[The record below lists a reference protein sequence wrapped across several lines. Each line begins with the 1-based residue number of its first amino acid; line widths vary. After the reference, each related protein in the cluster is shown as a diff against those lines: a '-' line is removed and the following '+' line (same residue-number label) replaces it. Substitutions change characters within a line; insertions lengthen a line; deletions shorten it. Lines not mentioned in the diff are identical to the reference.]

1 MTDNFEIFDVEEE
14 KPKRSKNFFKRITWL
29 VVILLILGYLST
41 SIYQVGPSEM
51 GLVLTFGK
59 YTSSTGPGIHWR
71 LPYPFQS
78 HRIVDIKTLKKIE
91 IGFRTVNY
99 RGRIEYQPVTQESLM
114 ITGDENI
121 VSLEAVVQYRIADPV
136 KFEFRVLNGFDMVK
150 FATESVLREMVAI
163 NPIDNVLTS
172 ERDRIAMETAAKVQK
187 ILDSYGAGIKVEN
200 VYLQEVAPPDEVVK
214 AFDDVNSAK
223 QDKEK
228 FINEANRYANDVI
241 PKAEGQAQKILRAAE
256 AYSYETVAIAT
267 GETKRFKAMLKEYKA
282 ARDITRKRII
292 LEAIQDLLENSKQK
306 IIVDSSG
313 TLKLLNLPE
322 IGGGTK

>member
-1 MTDNFEIFDVEEE
+1 MTDNFEVFDVGEE
-14 KPKRSKNFFKRITWL
+14 KPKKKKNFFKKIVWL
-29 VVILLILGYLST
+29 VVILLILGYFST
-41 SIYQVGPSEM
+41 SVYQVGPSEM

-59 YTSSTGPGIHWR
+59 YTSSTGPGIHWH
-71 LPYPFQS
+71 LPYPFQT

-99 RGRIEYQPVTQESLM
+99 RGRIEYQPVTEESLM

-121 VSLEAVVQYRIADPV
+121 VSLEAVVQYRISDPV

-187 ILDSYGAGIKVEN
+187 ILDEYGAGIKVEN

-241 PKAEGQAQKILRAAE
+241 PKAEGQAQKILREAE
-256 AYSYETVAIAT
+256 AYSYETVAVAT
-267 GETKRFKAMLKEYKA
+267 GEAKRFKAMLEEYNA
-282 ARDITRKRII
+282 AKDITTKRII

-306 IIVDSSG
+306 IIVDSSN

-322 IGGGTK
+322 IGGDTK

>member
-14 KPKRSKNFFKRITWL
+14 KPKKKKNFFKRILWL
-29 VVILLILGYLST
+29 IIVLLILGYLST

-59 YTSSTGPGIHWR
+59 YTSTTGPGIHWR
-71 LPYPFQS
+71 LPYPFQA

-99 RGRIEYQPVTQESLM
+99 RGKIEYQSVPEEALM

-121 VSLEAVVQYRIADPV
+121 VSLEAVVQYRISDPV
-136 KFEFRVLNGFDMVK
+136 KFAFRILNGFEMVK

-241 PKAEGQAQKILRAAE
+241 PKAEGQAQKILRGAE
-256 AYSYETVAIAT
+256 AYAYEKVAIAT
-267 GETKRFKAMLKEYKA
+267 GEAKRFKAMLKEYNTSK
-282 ARDITRKRII
+282 DITRKRII

-306 IIVDSSG
+306 IIDDNSG

-322 IGGGTK
+322 LGGGTK

>member
-14 KPKRSKNFFKRITWL
+14 KPRRKKNFFKRIFWL
-29 VVILLILGYLST
+29 VVILLILGYFST

-99 RGRIEYQPVTQESLM
+99 RGRVEYQPVTEESLM

-136 KFEFRVLNGFDMVK
+136 KFAFRILNGFDMVK

-187 ILDSYGAGIKVEN
+187 ILDEYGAGIKVEN

-241 PKAEGQAQKILRAAE
+241 PKAQGQAQKILRDAE
-256 AYSYETVAIAT
+256 AYSYERVAIAT
-267 GETKRFKAMLKEYKA
+267 GEAKRFKAMLKEYKA
-282 ARDITRKRII
+282 AKDITEKRII
-292 LEAIQDLLENSKQK
+292 LEAIQDLIQNSKEK
-306 IIVDSSG
+306 VIVDSSD

>member
-1 MTDNFEIFDVEEE
+1 MFDVEEE
-14 KPKRSKNFFKRITWL
+14 KPRRKKNYLKRIFWL
-29 VVILLILGYLST
+29 VVVLLILGYFST

-99 RGRIEYQPVTQESLM
+99 RGRVEYQPVTEESLM

-136 KFEFRVLNGFDMVK
+136 KFAFRILNGFDMVK

-187 ILDSYGAGIKVEN
+187 ILDEYGAGIKVEN

-241 PKAEGQAQKILRAAE
+241 PKAQGQAQKILRDAE
-256 AYSYETVAIAT
+256 AYSYERVAIAT
-267 GETKRFKAMLKEYKA
+267 GEAKRFKAMLKEYKA
-282 ARDITRKRII
+282 AKDITEKRII
-292 LEAIQDLLENSKQK
+292 LEAIQDLIQNSKEK
-306 IIVDSSG
+306 IIVDSPN

>member
-14 KPKRSKNFFKRITWL
+14 KPKKKKNFFKRITWL
-29 VVILLILGYLST
+29 VIILLVLGYFST

-51 GLVLTFGK
+51 GLVLTFGE
-59 YTSSTGPGIHWR
+59 YTSTSGPGIHWH
-71 LPYPFQS
+71 LPYPFQT

-99 RGRIEYQPVTQESLM
+99 RGKIEYQSVPEESLM

-121 VSLEAVVQYRIADPV
+121 VSLEAVVQYRISDPV
-136 KFEFRVLNGFDMVK
+136 KYAFRILNGFEMVK

-241 PKAEGQAQKILRAAE
+241 PKAEGQAQKILRDAE
-256 AYSYETVAIAT
+256 AYAYEKVAIAT
-267 GETKRFKAMLKEYKA
+267 GESKRFLAMLKEYNNSK
-282 ARDITRKRII
+282 DITRKRII
-292 LEAIQDLLENSKQK
+292 LEAIQDLLENSKEK
-306 IIVDSSG
+306 IIVDKSD
-313 TLKLLNLPE
+313 TLKLLNLPN
-322 IGGGTK
+322 IGGDTK

>member
-14 KPKRSKNFFKRITWL
+14 KPRRKKNYLKRIFWL
-29 VVILLILGYLST
+29 VVVLLILGYFST

-99 RGRIEYQPVTQESLM
+99 RGRVEYQPVTEESLM

-136 KFEFRVLNGFDMVK
+136 KFAFRILNGFDMVK

-187 ILDSYGAGIKVEN
+187 ILDEYGAGIKVEN

-241 PKAEGQAQKILRAAE
+241 PKAQGQAQKILRDAE
-256 AYSYETVAIAT
+256 AYSYERVAIAT
-267 GETKRFKAMLKEYKA
+267 GEAKRFKAMLKEYKA
-282 ARDITRKRII
+282 AKDITEKRII
-292 LEAIQDLLENSKQK
+292 LEAIQDLIQNSKEK
-306 IIVDSSG
+306 IIVDSPN

>member
-14 KPKRSKNFFKRITWL
+14 KPKKRKSFFKRILWL
-29 VVILLILGYLST
+29 IIVLLVLGYFST

-59 YTSSTGPGIHWR
+59 YTASTGPGIHWH
-71 LPYPFQS
+71 LPYPFQT

-99 RGRIEYQPVTQESLM
+99 RGKIEYQPVSEEALM

-121 VSLEAVVQYRIADPV
+121 VSLEAVVQYRISDPA
-136 KFEFRVLNGFDMVK
+136 KFAFRILNGFDMVK

-163 NPIDNVLTS
+163 NPIDDVLTS

-241 PKAEGQAQKILRAAE
+241 PKAEGQAQKILRDAE
-256 AYSYETVAIAT
+256 AYAYEKVAIAT
-267 GETKRFKAMLKEYKA
+267 GEAKRFKAMLKEYNMSK
-282 ARDITRKRII
+282 DITKKRII
-292 LEAIQDLLENSKQK
+292 LEAIQDLLENAKQK
-306 IIVDSSG
+306 IIVDSSE

-322 IGGGTK
+322 LGGGTK

>member
-1 MTDNFEIFDVEEE
+1 MFRKI
-14 KPKRSKNFFKRITWL
+14 IWA
-29 VVILLILGYLST
+29 VVILLVLAYAGT
-41 SIYQVGPSEM
+41 SVYQVGPSEM

-59 YTSSTGPGIHWR
+59 YTSSTGPGIHWH
-71 LPYPFQS
+71 LPYPFQT
-78 HRIVDIKTLKKIE
+78 HRIVDVRTLKKIE

-99 RGRIEYQPVTQESLM
+99 RGKIEYQPVDEESLM

-121 VSLEAVVQYRIADPV
+121 VNLEAVVQYRIADPV
-136 KFEFRVLNGFDMVK
+136 KFEFRILNGFEMVK

-163 NPIDNVLTS
+163 NPIDNVLTT

-187 ILDSYGAGIKVEN
+187 ILDSYGAGIKIEN
-200 VYLQEVAPPDEVVK
+200 VYLQEVSPPAEVVK

-241 PKAEGQAQKILRAAE
+241 PKAQGEAQKIMREAE
-256 AYSYETVAIAT
+256 AYAYEKVALAT
-267 GETKRFKAMLKEYKA
+267 GEAKRFKAMLKEYEMTK
-282 ARDITRKRII
+282 DITKKRII
-292 LEAIQDLLENSKQK
+292 FEAIEGLLKNSKEK
-306 IIVDSSG
+306 IIVDSSE

>member
-1 MTDNFEIFDVEEE
+1 MSENFEIFDVEEE
-14 KPKRSKNFFKRITWL
+14 KPRKNKHIFRKIIWA
-29 VVILLILGYLST
+29 VVILLVLAYAGT
-41 SIYQVGPSEM
+41 SVYQVGPSEM

-59 YTSSTGPGIHWR
+59 YTSSTGPGIHWH
-71 LPYPFQS
+71 LPYPFQT
-78 HRIVDIKTLKKIE
+78 HRIVDVRTLKKIE

-99 RGRIEYQPVTQESLM
+99 RGKIEYQPVDEESLM

-121 VSLEAVVQYRIADPV
+121 VNLEAVVQYRIADPV
-136 KFEFRVLNGFDMVK
+136 KFEFRILNGFEMVK

-163 NPIDNVLTS
+163 NPIDNVLTT

-187 ILDSYGAGIKVEN
+187 ILDSYGAGIKIEN
-200 VYLQEVAPPDEVVK
+200 VYLQEVSPPAEVVK

-241 PKAEGQAQKILRAAE
+241 PKAQGEAQKIMREAE
-256 AYSYETVAIAT
+256 AYAYEKVALAT
-267 GETKRFKAMLKEYKA
+267 GEAKRFKAMLKEYEMTK
-282 ARDITRKRII
+282 DITKKRII
-292 LEAIQDLLENSKQK
+292 FEAIEGLLKNSKEK
-306 IIVDSSG
+306 IIVDSSE